1 VTGYRS
7 ACPAQGRP
15 DDSISRP
22 GRRILPHQRD
32 QVPCSAA
39 LWERWRSQNAA
50 CTKLWPLRLFSSRR
64 PGSCYA
70 IRTQKFAKTGHRLG
84 QMWGWYPQR
93 WLHRSDFAARIR
105 RTGLGPDPEIKP
117 VRYVNRAEPSWKSKR
132 MTTVTNDR
140 AMDLEVL
147 VLVVGDDG
155 SCQCRSTT
163 QGLGKKPS
171 ARTRR
176 GVGACVLLLPHRK
189 RTPNLRR
196 MRWAGCLSRV
206 GRERGGGF
214 MPVRFAQ
221 SSRPVPKLCDP

>member
-1 VTGYRS
+1 MRRARNSGRFAYLVPDGRGRATQSAHRSSQKLVTGS
-7 ACPAQGRP
+7 AKCG
-15 DDSISRP
+15 
-22 GRRILPHQRD
+22 
-32 QVPCSAA
+32 
-39 LWERWRSQNAA
+39 
-50 CTKLWPLRLFSSRR
+50 
-64 PGSCYA
+64 
-70 IRTQKFAKTGHRLG
+70 
-84 QMWGWYPQR
+84 GWYPQR
-93 WLHRSDFAARIR
+93 WLHRSDFAARMR